1 MENIWSISEPK
12 LPLFKRFLIMASVK
26 YRLKSNAKK
35 DKYTIYLY
43 LSYGR
48 GNMFEVK
55 SGFSI
60 EPKDWQIKS
69 GFPKQNN
76 AECKELFLNLK
87 KLESFI
93 HDSINTA
100 NSRGESIDKFWLE
113 RKIKECFNRVEK
125 TDSDVFVNHLQYIID
140 TAPNRNVIGKKSL
153 GLSES
158 RVKGYR
164 TFLGIIQEFQNQ
176 TRKTIRLTEIS
187 NQFVE
192 EFKNWLLCEQAFSV
206 SYAGKQ
212 IDNLKAVCNDAERL
226 GLPAH
231 PHAKH
236 IVSFTESDE
245 DRYIIT
251 LTPEEIKKIYE
262 TPMPNNYLE
271 NAKKWALI
279 GFELGQRGED
289 LLSVSQKSI
298 RYMDGLLMVD
308 VHQQKTKKDV
318 SVAVM
323 EPEVIEIIEQ
333 DMPHSISIQKLNK
346 YLKDVCKLAG
356 LTDETEGYKIVK
368 LADKPK
374 RKVFGKFPKYELMA
388 SHSFRRSFATNR
400 YKHFSTPV
408 IMGITGHSRES
419 DFLKYINK
427 QADKDDNARL
437 YAMQWKQMKQA

>member
-1 MENIWSISEPK
+1 
-12 LPLFKRFLIMASVK
+12 MATVK
-26 YRLKSNAKK
+26 FRLKNSAKK
-35 DKYTIYLY
+35 EKQTIYLY

-48 GNMFEVK
+48 GKMYEVK
-55 SGFSI
+55 SGFNI
-60 EPKDWQIKS
+60 EIENWQEKK
-69 GFPKQNN
+69 GFPKQTNHEN
-76 AECKELFLNLK
+76 KILHQNLK
-87 KLESFI
+87 TLEAFI
-93 HDSINTA
+93 HDSINNA
-100 NSRGESIDKFWLE
+100 NTKGELIDKYWLE

-140 TAPNRNVIGKKSL
+140 NASNRKVSGKKSL

-158 RVKGYR
+158 RIKGYK
-164 TFLGIIQEFQNQ
+164 TFLGIIQEFQKQ

-192 EFKNWLLCEQAFSV
+192 EFKNWLLSDQIFSV

-226 GLPAH
+226 GLSTH

-245 DRYIIT
+245 DRYIVT

-271 NAKKWALI
+271 NAKKWAMI

-289 LLSVSQKSI
+289 LLNVSEKSM
-298 RYMDGLLMVD
+298 RYMDGLLMID

-318 SVAVM
+318 SIAVI

-333 DMPHSISIQKLNK
+333 EMPHAISIQKLNK
-346 YLKDVCKLAG
+346 YLKEVCKLAG
-356 LTDETEGYKIVK
+356 LTDETEGYKVVK
-368 LADKPK
+368 LTDKPK

-388 SHSFRRSFATNR
+388 SHSFRRTFATNR
-400 YKHFSTPV
+400 YKHVSTPV

-437 YAMQWKQMKQA
+437 YAMQWKQMKKA

>member
-1 MENIWSISEPK
+1 
-12 LPLFKRFLIMASVK
+12 MATVK

-35 DKYTIYLY
+35 DKLPIYIY

-48 GNMFEVK
+48 GNMFEMKTDFLVK
-55 SGFSI
+55 
-60 EPKDWQIKS
+60 PDDWQVKS
-69 GFPKQNN
+69 GFPKQKKDDAKLRN
-76 AECKELFLNLK
+76 LFTDLK
-87 KLESFI
+87 KLENFI
-93 HDSINTA
+93 QQAINDA
-100 NSRGESIDKFWLE
+100 NSKGELIDKFWLK
-113 RKIKECFNRVEK
+113 RQIKECFNRVEK

-140 TAPNRNVIGKKSL
+140 NAANRQVKGKKSL

-164 TFLGIIQEFQNQ
+164 TFLSIIQEFQNQ

-187 NQFVE
+187 NQFLE
-192 EFKNWLLCEQAFSV
+192 DFKNWMLCEQAFSI

-226 GLPAH
+226 GLPIH
-231 PHAKH
+231 QHAKH

-245 DRYIIT
+245 DRYIVT
-251 LTPEEIKKIYE
+251 LTPEEIIKIYE

-271 NAKKWALI
+271 NAKKWAMI

-289 LLSVSQKSI
+289 LLSMSQENI
-298 RYMDGLLMVD
+298 RYMDGLLVVD
-308 VHQQKTKKDV
+308 IHQQKTKKDV
-318 SVAVM
+318 SVTVM
-323 EPEVIEIIEQ
+323 EPEVREIIEQ

-346 YLKDVCKLAG
+346 YLKEICKLAG

-368 LADKPK
+368 LDDKPK

-400 YKHFSTPV
+400 YKHVSTAV

-437 YAMQWKQMKQA
+437 YAMQWKPMRQA

>member
-1 MENIWSISEPK
+1 
-12 LPLFKRFLIMASVK
+12 MATVK
-26 YRLKSNAKK
+26 YRLKSSAKK
-35 DKYTIYLY
+35 DKLTIYLY

-48 GNMFEVK
+48 GKMIEVK
-55 SGFSI
+55 SGFLIGADS
-60 EPKDWQIKS
+60 WQVK
-69 GFPKQNN
+69 GFPKLNN
-76 AECKELFLNLK
+76 HENKILHHNLK
-87 KLESFI
+87 SLEAFI
-93 HDSINTA
+93 HDSINNA
-100 NSRGESIDKFWLE
+100 NSKGELIDKYWLE

-140 TAPNRNVIGKKSL
+140 NASNRKVSGKKSL

-158 RVKGYR
+158 RIKGYK
-164 TFLGIIQEFQNQ
+164 TFLGIIEEFQNQ

-187 NQFVE
+187 NHFVE
-192 EFKNWLLCEQAFSV
+192 EFKNWLLCDKAFYV

-212 IDNLKAVCNDAERL
+212 VDNLKAVCNDAARL
-226 GLPAH
+226 GLPIH

-245 DRYIIT
+245 DRYIVT

-271 NAKKWALI
+271 NAKKWAMI
-279 GFELGQRGED
+279 GFELGQRGSD
-289 LLSVSQKSI
+289 LLSVSKNNI
-298 RYMDGLLMVD
+298 RYMDGLLVID

-318 SVAVM
+318 SIVVM
-323 EPEVIEIIEQ
+323 ETEVIQIIEK
-333 DMPHSISIQKLNK
+333 DMPHAISIQKLNR
-346 YLKDVCKLAG
+346 YLKDICKLAG
-356 LTDETEGYKIVK
+356 LTEEIEGYKVVK

-374 RKVFGKFPKYELMA
+374 RKVFGKYPKYELMA

-400 YKHFSTPV
+400 YKNFSTPV

-427 QADKDDNARL
+427 QSDKDDNARL
-437 YAMQWKQMKQA
+437 YALQYKQMVTSRL